1 MLNIVSYAGTC
12 WDSSSLH
19 HCSEYS
25 PKISQIRDFITE
37 EDQTQ
42 LLQPEPEDSLSSLTT
57 ILLTAL
63 SSPLCLQASRTM
75 VWSVPSWIIF
85 IPAVQLRDDTRS
97 HKCLLEIRNASRSR
111 SRNIKAKQLGLAAGW
126 KCTEDTKHQSCK
138 FSEKIFLILTSI
150 LLQSNIWKE
159 MVEFSWL
166 RQLSLTCWIK
176 LLKADYCG

>member
-19 HCSEYS
+19 HCSENS
-25 PKISQIRDFITE
+25 PKISLIRDFITK

-42 LLQPEPEDSLSSLTT
+42 LLQPEPEDSFSSLTT
-57 ILLTAL
+57 SPFCWLLSVL
-63 SSPLCLQASRTM
+63 LCLQASRTM
-75 VWSVPSWIIF
+75 VWAVPSWIIF

-97 HKCLLEIRNASRSR
+97 HKCLLEMRTASRSR

-159 MVEFSWL
+159 M
-166 RQLSLTCWIK
+166 
-176 LLKADYCG
+176 